1 MISDRISKHRIIG
14 SSSGSLHQNKNVIT
28 FRSIIFPKPKRVE
41 FTMVRSYGT
50 LREFCGIPQ
59 LSKFPWKIFAVG
71 ISVYRENSQSF
82 LRNSDFSIK
91 FPIDIKIQIT
101 QIPDPWI
108 SHWPYRQIGFDPKI
122 FGATRHTNLLYV
134 YIDFHETVKS
144 ALSSCYAVRV
154 SEIDVMWNCPVYCRS
169 SMYPTTNSRH
179 KLECLS
185 FKLKMY
191 CW

>member
-14 SSSGSLHQNKNVIT
+14 SSSGSLYQKKNVIT
-28 FRSIIFPKPKRVE
+28 FRTIIFPKSKRVE

-59 LSKFPWKIFAVG
+59 MSWFPWKIFAVG

-91 FPIDIKIQIT
+91 FPIQAVFTKKPKKNYFVNPESNLSVDIKIQIT
-101 QIPDPWI
+101 QDPDPGI

-144 ALSSCYAVRV
+144 ALSV
-154 SEIDVMWNCPVYCRS
+154 SAR
-169 SMYPTTNSRH
+169 
-179 KLECLS
+179 
-185 FKLKMY
+185 
-191 CW
+191 